1 MKPMKRL
8 LCLLLCSG
16 ALACAGDL
24 STAKTVYV
32 LSMPRGMDQYLA
44 NRLTN
49 SHILQV
55 VTDPKKADA
64 FITDRI
70 GDAFQAQMDVI
81 FPPPEAADDK
91 ADADDQADTAK
102 PAAKTGTDKAGTDKA
117 GTDKAGA
124 DKAGAKATGK
134 DAQSS
139 TSPVPMFGPTVNKL
153 SNPALISSFAR
164 NKGTIFL
171 VDAQSREV
179 LWSVYDPPKSFDS
192 KDLDRTATDIV
203 SRLKKDLKK

>member
-1 MKPMKRL
+1 MKRL

-64 FITDRI
+64 FITDRV

-81 FPPPEAADDK
+81 FPPPEPVDDTADADDK
-91 ADADDQADTAK
+91 ADARK
-102 PAAKTGTDKAGTDKA
+102 PVAAKAGTDKA
-117 GTDKAGA
+117 GTDKTGT
-124 DKAGAKATGK
+124 AKVANKG
-134 DAQSS
+134 AQSS
-139 TSPVPMFGPTVNKL
+139 ANPVPMFGPTVNKL
-153 SNPALISSFAR
+153 SNPALVSTFAR

-192 KDLDRTATDIV
+192 KDLDRTASDIV

>member
-32 LSMPRGMDQYLA
+32 LTMSRGMDQYLA

-49 SHILQV
+49 GHLLQV
-55 VTDPKKADA
+55 VTDPKRADVFLSDHVGEA
-64 FITDRI
+64 L
-70 GDAFQAQMDVI
+70 QAQIDAI
-81 FPPPEAADDK
+81 FPPAPAPEPAK
-91 ADADDQADTAK
+91 AEPAK
-102 PAAKTGTDKAGTDKA
+102 PDA
-117 GTDKAGA
+117 
-124 DKAGAKATGK
+124 K
-134 DAQSS
+134 DAKDA
-139 TSPVPMFGPTVNKL
+139 TPPPANTIFTPPVNKL
-153 SNPALISSFAR
+153 DNPGLQSSFGR

-171 VDAQSREV
+171 VDAKSREI
-179 LWSVYDPPKSFDS
+179 LWSVYDPPKSTSS
-192 KDLDRTATDIV
+192 KEMDRTANDIV

>member
-8 LCLLLCSG
+8 LCLLLFSG
-16 ALACAGDL
+16 ALGCAGDL

-44 NRLTN
+44 NRLAN

-64 FITDRI
+64 FFTDRI

-81 FPPPEAADDK
+81 FPPPVPADDK
-91 ADADDQADTAK
+91 AEAGEKTTRKAADKTDVKK
-102 PAAKTGTDKAGTDKA
+102 PAAEDT
-117 GTDKAGA
+117 
-124 DKAGAKATGK
+124 
-134 DAQSS
+134 QSPANS
-139 TSPVPMFGPTVNKL
+139 VPMFGPTVNKL
-153 SNPALISSFAR
+153 SNPALMSSFAR

-171 VDAQSREV
+171 VDAKSREV

-192 KDLDRTATDIV
+192 KELDRTANDIV

>member
-8 LCLLLCSG
+8 LCLLLGSG

-49 SHILQV
+49 GHILQV
-55 VTDPKKADA
+55 VTDPKRADV
-64 FITDRI
+64 FISDRV
-70 GDAFQAQMDVI
+70 GEAFQAQLDVI
-81 FPPPEAADDK
+81 FPPPEPEKDK
-91 ADADDQADTAK
+91 EKLKA
-102 PAAKTGTDKAGTDKA
+102 AAKD
-117 GTDKAGA
+117 
-124 DKAGAKATGK
+124 K
-134 DAQSS
+134 DAKEADGDPLTPTNS
-139 TSPVPMFGPTVNKL
+139 MFGPTVNKL
-153 SNPALISSFAR
+153 SNPALVSNFAR

-179 LWSVYDPPKSFDS
+179 LWSVYEPPKSFSS
-192 KDLDRTATDIV
+192 KDLDRTASDIV

>member
-8 LCLLLCSG
+8 LCLLLFSG
-16 ALACAGDL
+16 ALGCAGDL

-64 FITDRI
+64 FFTDRI

-81 FPPPEAADDK
+81 FPPPEPANDKAEADEKTTRKTADK
-91 ADADDQADTAK
+91 ADVKK
-102 PAAKTGTDKAGTDKA
+102 PAAE
-117 GTDKAGA
+117 
-124 DKAGAKATGK
+124 
-134 DAQSS
+134 DAQSPNNS
-139 TSPVPMFGPTVNKL
+139 VAMFGPTVNKL
-153 SNPALISSFAR
+153 SNPALMSSFAR

-192 KDLDRTATDIV
+192 KDLDRTANDIV

>member
-1 MKPMKRL
+1 MSRLFAAAARHYYTNAVTMKPMKRL
-8 LCLLLCSG
+8 LSLLLVSG

-64 FITDRI
+64 FFTDRI

-81 FPPPEAADDK
+81 FPPPEPADDK
-91 ADADDQADTAK
+91 AEAGEKTTA
-102 PAAKTGTDKAGTDKA
+102 GKA
-117 GTDKAGA
+117 A
-124 DKAGAKATGK
+124 DKTDAKKTPAK
-134 DAQSS
+134 DEQAA
-139 TSPVPMFGPTVNKL
+139 PVPMFGPTVNKL
-153 SNPALISSFAR
+153 SNPALVSSFAR

-171 VDAQSREV
+171 VDAQTREV
-179 LWSVYDPPKSFDS
+179 LWSVYDPPRSFDS
-192 KDLDRTATDIV
+192 KQLDRTANDIV
-203 SRLKKDLKK
+203 SRLKKDLGK

>member
-1 MKPMKRL
+1 MKRL
-8 LCLLLCSG
+8 LCLLLYSG
-16 ALACAGDL
+16 ALGCAGDL

-49 SHILQV
+49 SHIFQV

-81 FPPPEAADDK
+81 FAPPDATGDDADAGDK
-91 ADADDQADTAK
+91 ADAGKTG
-102 PAAKTGTDKAGTDKA
+102 AAKSGTDKTATDKA
-117 GTDKAGA
+117 ATDKAGA
-124 DKAGAKATGK
+124 TKAADK

-139 TSPVPMFGPTVNKL
+139 ANSVPMFGPTVNKL
-153 SNPALISSFAR
+153 SNPALVSTFAR

>member
-8 LCLLLCSG
+8 LCLLLSSG
-16 ALACAGDL
+16 ALGCAGDL

-55 VTDPKKADA
+55 VTDPKKADV
-64 FITDRI
+64 FFTDRI

-81 FPPPEAADDK
+81 FPPPEPAEDQTE
-91 ADADDQADTAK
+91 ADAKTTAGK
-102 PAAKTGTDKAGTDKA
+102 AAGKTEVKKTAGKEEQGTA
-117 GTDKAGA
+117 
-124 DKAGAKATGK
+124 
-134 DAQSS
+134 
-139 TSPVPMFGPTVNKL
+139 SPVPMFGPTVNKL
-153 SNPALISSFAR
+153 SNPALVSSFAR

-192 KDLDRTATDIV
+192 KELDRTANDIV